1 MQYPIDSAPWRRNF
15 VATLQ
20 LLAGAAVRQP
30 FGPPDPVLCGGAA
43 VRLYTGDLWSAGCL
57 EVFTAAPQPLIAEL
71 FAAGFRWT
79 GRPRLADRGLWHP
92 ELQIGIDV
100 IDHVQRG
107 LAQPSNTLTVALDLG
122 ATGPADRELVS
133 LKVVGIEDLIVSE
146 VAGMQRQGPSQEAA
160 ARARVLAVLGRNGVG
175 GRLRSG
181 YLDRRLA
188 WETRGEVVFEDGG
201 PDRAGEDDAASRRI
215 ALSRMRTLIQAW
227 RVRQGFSFDRP
238 RLGPAQGRHEEGAPN
253 GQWRHNEWRR
263 AGGPGVATATA
274 SVIALDAVQHALP
287 E

>member
-1 MQYPIDSAPWRRNF
+1 MQYPIDSAPWQRNF

-20 LLAGAAVRQP
+20 LLARAAVRQP
-30 FGPPDPVLCGGAA
+30 FGPPDPVLCGAAA

-57 EVFTAAPQPLIAEL
+57 EVFTAAPQPLITEL

-79 GRPRLADRGLWHP
+79 GRPKLADRGLWHP

-107 LAQPSNTLTVALDLG
+107 LAQPTNTLSVALDLG

-133 LKVVGIEDLIVSE
+133 LKVVGIEDMIVAE
-146 VAGMQRQGPSQEAA
+146 VAGMQRQGPSEEAA
-160 ARARVLAVLGRNGVG
+160 AKARVLAELGRNGVG

-181 YLDRRLA
+181 YLHRRLA
-188 WETRGEVVFEDGG
+188 WETRGEIVFEDQW
-201 PDRAGEDDAASRRI
+201 PDGAGEDDARSHDFAEQDAQADPCLAR
-215 ALSRMRTLIQAW
+215 QAW
-227 RVRQGFSFDRP
+227 LSFDRP
-238 RLGPAQGRHEEGAPN
+238 RLQLPRGRREKGARKM
-253 GQWRHNEWRR
+253 QCHDYEWGRV
-263 AGGPGVATATA
+263 GGPVVAAA
-274 SVIALDAVQHALP
+274 NVIALDVVQPPLP

>member
-1 MQYPIDSAPWRRNF
+1 MQYPTDSAPWRRNF
-15 VATLQ
+15 VAALQ

-30 FGPPDPVLCGGAA
+30 LGPPDPILCGAAA

-57 EVFTAAPQPLIAEL
+57 EVFAADPRTLITEL

-92 ELQIGIDV
+92 EFQIGIDV
-100 IDHVQRG
+100 IDHIQRG
-107 LAQPSNTLTVALDLG
+107 LAQPTNMLTVALDLG
-122 ATGPADRELVS
+122 ATGPADQELVS

-160 ARARVLAVLGRNGVG
+160 ARARVLAELGRNGVG

-181 YLDRRLA
+181 YLHRRLA
-188 WETRGEVVFEDGG
+188 WETRGEIVFEDQW
-201 PDRAGEDDAASRRI
+201 PDGAGEDDAASRMT
-215 ALSRMRTLIQAW
+215 ALSRMRTLIHAW
-227 RVRQGFSFDRP
+227 RVRHGFSFDRP
-238 RLGPAQGRHEEGAPN
+238 RLQFPQERREPGAPKM
-253 GQWRHNEWRR
+253 QRYDFEWGR
-263 AGGPGVATATA
+263 AGGPVAAA
-274 SVIALDAVQHALP
+274 ANVIALDAVQPALP

>member
-15 VATLQ
+15 VAALQ
-20 LLAGAAVRQP
+20 LLARAALRQP
-30 FGPPDPVLCGGAA
+30 FGPPDPVLCGAAA

-122 ATGPADRELVS
+122 ATGAADRELVS

-146 VAGMQRQGPSQEAA
+146 VARP
-160 ARARVLAVLGRNGVG
+160 LA
-175 GRLRSG
+175 
-181 YLDRRLA
+181 
-188 WETRGEVVFEDGG
+188 
-201 PDRAGEDDAASRRI
+201 
-215 ALSRMRTLIQAW
+215 
-227 RVRQGFSFDRP
+227 
-238 RLGPAQGRHEEGAPN
+238 
-253 GQWRHNEWRR
+253 
-263 AGGPGVATATA
+263 
-274 SVIALDAVQHALP
+274 
-287 E
+287 

>member
-1 MQYPIDSAPWRRNF
+1 M
-15 VATLQ
+15 
-20 LLAGAAVRQP
+20 
-30 FGPPDPVLCGGAA
+30 
-43 VRLYTGDLWSAGCL
+43 
-57 EVFTAAPQPLIAEL
+57 
-71 FAAGFRWT
+71 
-79 GRPRLADRGLWHP
+79 
-92 ELQIGIDV
+92 
-100 IDHVQRG
+100 QRG

-122 ATGPADRELVS
+122 ATGAADRELVS

-146 VAGMQRQGPSQEAA
+146 VAGMQRQGPSEEVA
-160 ARARVLAVLGRNGVG
+160 ARARVLAELGRNGVG

>member
-1 MQYPIDSAPWRRNF
+1 VSECPAQSRAAEVCCRHQPDLGLSEGSINDLLLDQDERGACR
-15 VATLQ
+15 A
-20 LLAGAAVRQP
+20 LAGAAVRQP

-146 VAGMQRQGPSQEAA
+146 VARP
-160 ARARVLAVLGRNGVG
+160 LA
-175 GRLRSG
+175 
-181 YLDRRLA
+181 
-188 WETRGEVVFEDGG
+188 
-201 PDRAGEDDAASRRI
+201 
-215 ALSRMRTLIQAW
+215 
-227 RVRQGFSFDRP
+227 
-238 RLGPAQGRHEEGAPN
+238 
-253 GQWRHNEWRR
+253 
-263 AGGPGVATATA
+263 
-274 SVIALDAVQHALP
+274 
-287 E
+287 

>member
-1 MQYPIDSAPWRRNF
+1 MQYPIDSAPWRRKF

-146 VAGMQRQGPSQEAA
+146 VARP
-160 ARARVLAVLGRNGVG
+160 LA
-175 GRLRSG
+175 
-181 YLDRRLA
+181 
-188 WETRGEVVFEDGG
+188 
-201 PDRAGEDDAASRRI
+201 
-215 ALSRMRTLIQAW
+215 
-227 RVRQGFSFDRP
+227 
-238 RLGPAQGRHEEGAPN
+238 
-253 GQWRHNEWRR
+253 
-263 AGGPGVATATA
+263 
-274 SVIALDAVQHALP
+274 
-287 E
+287 